1 MHTTVDLR
9 VLCIQATFSYTEHYK
24 ICHYAHGFRIFRNK
38 IIKNK
43 SRKLQILI
51 HSSCSSNQR
60 LSCSHS
66 SRPGTEV
73 FISICQGLR
82 FCTCVSTVVCVY
94 QGKSRDK
101 VGLFPAN
108 FVQRVRPG
116 ERVWKVTDG
125 FHGNRDKGQMSV
137 KESQVSVPKN
147 GTVQSVLCALP
158 SPLPVS
164 PSPIHA
170 CTPSNVCK
178 FMQKT
183 AEV

>member
-1 MHTTVDLR
+1 M
-9 VLCIQATFSYTEHYK
+9 
-24 ICHYAHGFRIFRNK
+24 
-38 IIKNK
+38 
-43 SRKLQILI
+43 
-51 HSSCSSNQR
+51 
-60 LSCSHS
+60 
-66 SRPGTEV
+66 
-73 FISICQGLR
+73 
-82 FCTCVSTVVCVY
+82 STAVCVY

-137 KESQVSVPKN
+137 KESQVSVPIN
-147 GTVQSVLCALP
+147 GTVQSVLYALP
-158 SPLPVS
+158 FPLSVS
-164 PSPIHA
+164 PYPIHA
-170 CTPSNVCK
+170 CTQSIVCK